1 MQKQLRLLQL
11 LANVLLHTITNTTEI
26 MHSVFHEILYCNKK
40 RLQVQ

>member
-26 MHSVFHEILYCNKK
+26 THSSIPWNSVL
-40 RLQVQ
+40 